1 MLVGDRDQMASL
13 LGCVILSLFLSLV
26 HSQTFPYVSFMGQ
39 TLANHSYVDLS
50 TVGSAPDGS
59 DSVVCHT
66 DLSTCCS
73 GFLGPHRGDWYF
85 PDGTRLSFSGVMYE
99 GRGAQRVD
107 LHQTS
112 ATGPTGIYRCDI
124 PTDNVHDDTD
134 ISVRDTVYVGLY
146 AGSGGMYSSL
156 LELSLALA
164 RVCCLAEFAFV
175 SSR

>member
-1 MLVGDRDQMASL
+1 M
-13 LGCVILSLFLSLV
+13 
-26 HSQTFPYVSFMGQ
+26 
-39 TLANHSYVDLS
+39 
-50 TVGSAPDGS
+50 
-59 DSVVCHT
+59 CHT
-66 DLSTCCS
+66 DLGTCCS
-73 GFLGPHRGDWYF
+73 GRQGSHRGEWYF
-85 PDGTRLSFSGVMYE
+85 PDGTRLPFSGVMYE

-107 LHQTS
+107 LRRTT

-124 PTDNVHDDTD
+124 TTEAVHDDTD

-156 LELSLALA
+156 SLALA